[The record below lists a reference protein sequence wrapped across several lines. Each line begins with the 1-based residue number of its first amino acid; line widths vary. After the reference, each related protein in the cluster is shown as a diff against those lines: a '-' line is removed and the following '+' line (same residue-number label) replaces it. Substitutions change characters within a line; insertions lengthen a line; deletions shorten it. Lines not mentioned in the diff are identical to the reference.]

1 VRERE
6 LWGGGGRWVYRVAIE
21 AVVGRQN
28 GGVVAAS
35 VVAPRISK
43 VQAGSGGSVNYR

>member
-1 VRERE
+1 MFGRGGMSIKSRDD
-6 LWGGGGRWVYRVAIE
+6 GGGG
-21 AVVGRQN
+21 
-28 GGVVAAS
+28 GGGSGATKWRGTAAS

>member
-1 VRERE
+1 
-6 LWGGGGRWVYRVAIE
+6 
-21 AVVGRQN
+21 VGRQN

-43 VQAGSGGSVNYR
+43 VQAGSGRSVNYR